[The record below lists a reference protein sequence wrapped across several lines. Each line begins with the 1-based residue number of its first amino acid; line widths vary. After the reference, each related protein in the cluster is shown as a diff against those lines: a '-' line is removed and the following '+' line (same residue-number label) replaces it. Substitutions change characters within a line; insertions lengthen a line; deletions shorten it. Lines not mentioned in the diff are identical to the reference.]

1 MDKLLCLADLIYV
14 KDVEILT
21 HEGRFMLFLSS
32 DRYNKKTR
40 NILDFVINPCWH
52 GNENL

>member
-14 KDVEILT
+14 KDVEIST

-32 DRYNKKTR
+32 DRYNKKKKYFR
-40 NILDFVINPCWH
+40 FRDQPLLAW
-52 GNENL
+52 